1 MEAYLG
7 HDKYSIQKH
16 FVSHIEYSGGRS
28 RFRFDKKTSAL
39 AIAKS
44 LRDRLIECWN
54 DTMQQWT
61 RLDAK
66 RVYVMCPTYSLGKR
80 IRSVLVNLCLEDAYR
95 EALADLGIKI
105 DEIYD
110 YEVEEASTK
119 KG

>member
-1 MEAYLG
+1 
-7 HDKYSIQKH
+7 
-16 FVSHIEYSGGRS
+16 VSHIEYSGGRS

-39 AIAKS
+39 AVAKS

-61 RLDAK
+61 AHDAK
-66 RVYVMCPTYSLGKR
+66 RVYIFSPQFSLGKR
-80 IRSVLVNLCLEDAYR
+80 IKAVLVNLCLEDAYR
-95 EALADLGIKI
+95 DALAELGIKLE
-105 DEIYD
+105 EIYD